1 MQMSPFTVSKRVAL
15 LIVMLLCFFTSDGQ
29 TAADTLREVKVKGKR
44 KRLLSSDERINTY
57 APGQK
62 VTTIDSITLQQYQFQ
77 SVANLLSQQS
87 PAFIKT
93 YGING
98 LATLNFRGAS
108 AAQSQVFWNGVPLQN
123 AALGISDVSLLPVS
137 LMNKVHIVYG
147 SSAAMWGSGNVGGAL
162 VVENEKPYFSDSMA
176 LHHAVYAVAGS
187 FNQYQLGGRS
197 VLSGDRWY
205 IAANG
210 FYQSA
215 HNNFSYTDDGAKK
228 YMDNAALNSGVGL
241 LQVAHKLDE
250 ENTIGITAWYQQ
262 YYRKIPRALFEA
274 QSQKNQRD
282 ESIRLLADWNYA
294 GRKLNISSKLSYIR
308 DYMHYRD
315 TMALLNSKNSS
326 NQIYAELG
334 FNYRFNSHHRFLL
347 SLPVIIAWVDSAA
360 VKSTNTQNRFAAA
373 VNYLFSH
380 FNDKLHIAFNIRGEV
395 VDRNSFLLPGIN
407 ASYALT
413 DWLQLKINA
422 QRTYRVPTLNE
433 LYYNPGGNR
442 NLKPEQGWSID
453 GGYAVNTRNT
463 GRLAFNHE
471 LSVFNRVID
480 NWILWFGGAIWTPH
494 NIATVHS
501 RGVETD
507 NKLAFNIKKWKL
519 HIGVNTAYV
528 LSTTVSTYIAGD
540 GSIGKQIPYSP
551 RYNGQAN
558 IGFSYKALYVNYNHT
573 YTGYRFITVD
583 ESQWLMPYNTGNAQL
598 LYTLPFKAHS
608 LQFTAQCNNIWN
620 KQYQVVNARPMPA
633 INWLFGLRLNI
644 N

>member
-1 MQMSPFTVSKRVAL
+1 MSPFTVSKRVAL

-44 KRLLSSDERINTY
+44 KRLLSNDERINTY

-197 VLSGDRWY
+197 VLSADRWY

-215 HNNFSYTDDGAKK
+215 HNNFSYTDNGAKK

-241 LQVAHKLDE
+241 LQVVHKLDE

-262 YYRKIPRALFEA
+262 YYREIPRALFEA

-347 SLPVIIAWVDSAA
+347 SLPVIIAWVDSAT

-395 VDRNSFLLPGIN
+395 VDRNSFLLPGVN

-463 GRLAFNHE
+463 LRLVFNHE
-471 LSVFNRVID
+471 LSVFNRMID

-528 LSTTVSTYIAGD
+528 LSTTVSSYIAGD
-540 GSIGKQIPYSP
+540 GSISKQIPYSP

-583 ESQWLMPYNTGNAQL
+583 ESQWLMPYNTGNVQL

-620 KQYQVVNARPMPA
+620 RQYQVVNARPMPA

>member
-1 MQMSPFTVSKRVAL
+1 MSPFTVSKRVAL

>member
-1 MQMSPFTVSKRVAL
+1 MSPFTVSKRVAL

-262 YYRKIPRALFEA
+262 YYREIPRALFEA

-471 LSVFNRVID
+471 LSVFNRMID

>member
-1 MQMSPFTVSKRVAL
+1 MSPFTVSKRVAL

-187 FNQYQLGGRS
+187 YNQYQLGGRS
-197 VLSGDRWY
+197 VLSADRWY

-262 YYRKIPRALFEA
+262 YYREIPRALFEA

-471 LSVFNRVID
+471 LSVFNRMID

>member
-1 MQMSPFTVSKRVAL
+1 MSPFTVSKRVAL

-187 FNQYQLGGRS
+187 YNQYQLGGRS
-197 VLSGDRWY
+197 VLSADRWY

-262 YYRKIPRALFEA
+262 YYREIPRALFEA

-471 LSVFNRVID
+471 LSVFNRMID

-528 LSTTVSTYIAGD
+528 LSTTVSSYIAGD
-540 GSIGKQIPYSP
+540 GSISKQIPYAP

-583 ESQWLMPYNTGNAQL
+583 ESQWLMPYSTGNAQL

>member
-1 MQMSPFTVSKRVAL
+1 MSPFTVSKRVAL

-262 YYRKIPRALFEA
+262 YYREIPRALFEA

-422 QRTYRVPTLNE
+422 QCTYRVPTLNE

-471 LSVFNRVID
+471 LSVFNRMID

>member
-1 MQMSPFTVSKRVAL
+1 MSPFTVSKRVAL

-197 VLSGDRWY
+197 VLSADRWY

-215 HNNFSYTDDGAKK
+215 HNNFSYTDNGAKK

-262 YYRKIPRALFEA
+262 YYREIPRALFEA

-395 VDRNSFLLPGIN
+395 VDRNSFLLPGVN

-463 GRLAFNHE
+463 LRLVFNHE
-471 LSVFNRVID
+471 LSVFNRMID

-528 LSTTVSTYIAGD
+528 LSTTVSSYIAGD
-540 GSIGKQIPYSP
+540 GSISKQIPYSP

-583 ESQWLMPYNTGNAQL
+583 ESQWLMPYNTGNVQL

-620 KQYQVVNARPMPA
+620 RQYQVVNARPMPA